1 LARHSCS
8 TPPLDRARLYGQTT
22 PPRPKLFDNEVLETQ
37 NDRDFSRASTGKSAF
52 IPWNWCRATVSA
64 HLHRKRTTSESVR
77 GDVRRLVGG
86 STSTCHQVARGIQ
99 WCCTHK
105 LTGRFLNRPDL
116 YSESERHLPE
126 RSGCF
131 VFEMSLFEFRRG
143 LASHQQETDDGT

>member
-1 LARHSCS
+1 MLVQGLFRTRSDTKNGPHRVKKLNRH
-8 TPPLDRARLYGQTT
+8 A
-22 PPRPKLFDNEVLETQ
+22 KLFNNQVLATESSH
-37 NDRDFSRASTGKSAF
+37 DFSRASTGKSAF
-52 IPWNWCRATVSA
+52 RPWKSSCPTVSA
-64 HLHRKRTTSESVR
+64 FLHRRMTTSESVR

-105 LTGRFLNRPDL
+105 LTGRFLIRPDL

-131 VFEMSLFEFRRG
+131 VFEMSLFSFRRR
-143 LASHQQETDDGT
+143 LDSHH